1 MNTFLYERTPF
12 DILVRN
18 FFQDASKFTP
28 LADTKVPHPVDIYTS
43 EKGLFFEVA
52 CTGISKKDLKI
63 EIQDQTLKINYDKD
77 AIKEVQQ
84 EIFNSDYIH
93 KGIAK
98 RSFNLGWRIDSKFD
112 LSKANAEFKDGLLQ
126 IIIPFAKGSE
136 LKTLTIK

>member
-63 EIQDQTLKINYDKD
+63 EIQDQTLRINYDKD
-77 AIKEVQQ
+77 AI
-84 EIFNSDYIH
+84 N
-93 KGIAK
+93 A
-98 RSFNLGWRIDSKFD
+98 DSTG
-112 LSKANAEFKDGLLQ
+112 N
-126 IIIPFAKGSE
+126 I
-136 LKTLTIK
+136 